1 MTTWEWL
8 GLILFML
15 MVLLLFFAA
24 FGGSNVTDES
34 VEECMTRLMQKRDK
48 DGSQAKMSVLQTRH
62 ISEAANRFLCRRA
75 GANQTLGMPR
85 MSRFMV

>member
-1 MTTWEWL
+1 MSTWEWL

-34 VEECMTRLMQKRDK
+34 VEEYLAGRMGKRDK
-48 DGSQAKMSVLQTRH
+48 GGSGAKRCILQTSH
-62 ISEAANRFLCRRA
+62 ISGGGNRL
-75 GANQTLGMPR
+75 LGG
-85 MSRFMV
+85 